1 MGGPTRQESAVNRP
15 NNVAD
20 EIRVVP
26 RVQTLTPEQERFVQK
41 AIDIIYFGSLYLT
54 CAALVLWFLR
64 RWIK

>member
-1 MGGPTRQESAVNRP
+1 MNRP

-64 RWIK
+64 RWFK

>member
-1 MGGPTRQESAVNRP
+1 MPYNSWMTMR

-20 EIRVVP
+20 EIRPVP
-26 RVQTLTPEQERFVQK
+26 QVRTLTPEQERFVER
-41 AIDIIYFGSLYLT
+41 AIDIIYFGSLYIT

>member
-1 MGGPTRQESAVNRP
+1 MATM

-41 AIDIIYFGSLYLT
+41 AIDITYFLTLYAT
-54 CAALVLWFLR
+54 CAAVVLWFLR
-64 RWIK
+64 RWFK

>member
-1 MGGPTRQESAVNRP
+1 MTRW

-20 EIRVVP
+20 EIRPVP
-26 RVQTLTPEQERFVQK
+26 PVRTLTPEQERFVER
-41 AIDIIYFGSLYLT
+41 AIDIIYFGSLYIT

>member
-1 MGGPTRQESAVNRP
+1 MNRP

>member
-1 MGGPTRQESAVNRP
+1 MTRR

-64 RWIK
+64 RWFK

>member
-1 MGGPTRQESAVNRP
+1 MR

-20 EIRVVP
+20 EIRPVP
-26 RVQTLTPEQERFVQK
+26 QVRTLTPEQERFVER
-41 AIDIIYFGSLYLT
+41 AIDIIYFGSLYIT